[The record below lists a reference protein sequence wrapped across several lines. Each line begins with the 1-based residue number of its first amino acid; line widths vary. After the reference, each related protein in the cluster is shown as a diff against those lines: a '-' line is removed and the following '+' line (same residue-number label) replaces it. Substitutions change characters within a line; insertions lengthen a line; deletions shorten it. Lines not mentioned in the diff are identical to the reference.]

1 MCIRDSGISLAVSP
15 EKTAYIPVSGFVTQE
30 YLTDK
35 LSELV
40 QQCPSRQIAVMAL
53 KEKLDLFRNCPGD
66 SKDTRLKVS
75 QLSLIHI

>member
-1 MCIRDSGISLAVSP
+1 M
-15 EKTAYIPVSGFVTQE
+15 TQE

-53 KEKLDLFRNCPGD
+53 KEKLDLFRNCPGTARIPGVKGIAG
-66 SKDTRLKVS
+66 S
-75 QLSLIHI
+75 IY